1 MNKSISILVLLF
13 TLFVAQGFAQKNN
26 INSYKYIVVPSQYEF
41 QKNEDAYQVNSLT
54 KFLFNKEGFTV
65 YMTNETIP
73 EELAKNS
80 CMALRAMVVN
90 NSGMFSTK
98 MQLKLVDCY
107 NNVIYLTEEGNSR
120 EKDYKR
126 GYHEA
131 IREAFEEIKTL
142 NYKYQPAAEL
152 KEEQVK
158 VVENEFARPIVK
170 EVVEAVDD
178 IQVKEVEEVK
188 VVETVVEKKKSI
200 TKPIQEEIKEI
211 EIKPTLTIEGNYEV
225 EKWGRCKIAKTE
237 EGYAFIAGD
246 ENFEIAVLYPTSK
259 PTIFIIKYAAYKQ
272 PQMVELTAD
281 GNLKADSSTGI
292 KTYKRVR

>member
-1 MNKSISILVLLF
+1 M
-13 TLFVAQGFAQKNN
+13 
-26 INSYKYIVVPSQYEF
+26 
-41 QKNEDAYQVNSLT
+41 
-54 KFLFNKEGFTV
+54 
-65 YMTNETIP
+65 
-73 EELAKNS
+73 
-80 CMALRAMVVN
+80 
-90 NSGMFSTK
+90 
-98 MQLKLVDCY
+98 KLVDCY

-178 IQVKEVEEVK
+178 IHVKEVEEVK

-211 EIKPTLTIEGNYEV
+211 EIKPILTIEGNYEV

-246 ENFEIAVLYPTSK
+246 ENFEFAVLYPTSK